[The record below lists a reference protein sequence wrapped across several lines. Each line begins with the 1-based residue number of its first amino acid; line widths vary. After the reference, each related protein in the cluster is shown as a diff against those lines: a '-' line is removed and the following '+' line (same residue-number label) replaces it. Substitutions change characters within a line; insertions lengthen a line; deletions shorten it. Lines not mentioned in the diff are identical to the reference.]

1 MQTFG
6 WYSDQLTYSNDN
18 LIVALY
24 CEGPPCAEFSTAS
37 LGSLSQ
43 CPPKQLPCENTDSLL
58 SKKSVAEK
66 VGFVM
71 KALPPPRDVLS
82 IWMAIKIYIYC
93 RPSDEGRG
101 RKDGKVSY
109 EMVSNVISNT
119 QGLQNKPWQSHIII

>member
-71 KALPPPRDVLS
+71 KALPPPPGMCCPYGWLS
-82 IWMAIKIYIYC
+82 KFIFTADLQMRAEGGRMARFHMKWFL
-93 RPSDEGRG
+93 
-101 RKDGKVSY
+101 
-109 EMVSNVISNT
+109 M
-119 QGLQNKPWQSHIII
+119 